1 METSPELDAL
11 IAALERADPDQIAPF
26 VHPDFV
32 GVVPASMSA
41 EPDSYRGLEGVH
53 RYFALFRETVDDL
66 VFRVE
71 PVEKHGEWILLE
83 THITGTGRSSGVPV
97 ELRAAGTLQMRD
109 GKLRR
114 LEGHP
119 TLEEARESLAD
130 PRP

>member
-11 IAALERADPDQIAPF
+11 IAALERADPDQIAPY

-41 EPDSYRGLEGVH
+41 EPDSYRGLEGVR

-66 VFRVE
+66 VFRVQ
-71 PVEKHGEWILLE
+71 PVEQRGEWIVLE

-97 ELRAAGTLQMRD
+97 ELRAAGTMQMRD
-109 GKLRR
+109 RKLLR
-114 LEGHP
+114 LEGFP